1 MVKKNEGF
9 TLIELTII
17 VLIIGILAGLAVP
30 RFMNASTRSK
40 QAEAQGILK
49 QIYTLERTYFQEF
62 GIYTNDISALEIEI
76 LPNARYAYSI
86 TTDALTFIA
95 TAYAA
100 EPGLDS
106 DPAPDTW
113 IIDNRG
119 EMKCISDDSKL

>member
-1 MVKKNEGF
+1 MLKTEKGF

-17 VLIIGILAGLAVP
+17 ALIISILAGLAIP
-30 RFMNASTRSK
+30 RFMNCSTRSK

-49 QIYTLERTYFQEF
+49 QIYTMERAYFQEH
-62 GIYTNDISALEIEI
+62 GVYTNDISALEIEI
-76 LPNARYAYSI
+76 LPDGRYAYSI
-86 TTDALTFIA
+86 TANTLTFIA

-113 IIDNRG
+113 IIDDHG
-119 EMKCISDDSKL
+119 ELKCISDDTKL